1 MSSSSRSSIPAGV
14 PFLVVLVALWWEIPT
29 ASSFVPSLPPSLKWQ
44 SMTTTTTTTAVT
56 TTGRRSLDRSS
67 GRDSRVCLSNALN
80 DDNEDDDDED
90 DEDDDEYI
98 DTDSLGDWRNFR
110 RTLSIVTDEE
120 TQQDETSSTR
130 KKSTVKE
137 AASSSSSV
145 TTNKSKNN
153 KNENEELLKSQ
164 NKELHQEYKTGVWA
178 HETSTVSL
186 ILRVWGGNLRTTFTS
201 MPWDPHR
208 M

>member
-14 PFLVVLVALWWEIPT
+14 PFLVVLVALCWEIPT

-44 SMTTTTTTTAVT
+44 SMTTTTTTTAAT

-67 GRDSRVCLSNALN
+67 GRNSRVCLSNALN
-80 DDNEDDDDED
+80 DDNEDDD

-110 RTLSIVTDEE
+110 RTLSIVTDED

-137 AASSSSSV
+137 ASSSSSV
-145 TTNKSKNN
+145 TNKN

-186 ILRVWGGNLRTTFTS
+186 ILRVCGGNLRTTFTS

>member
-14 PFLVVLVALWWEIPT
+14 PFLVVLVALCWEIPT

-44 SMTTTTTTTAVT
+44 SMTTTTTTTAAT
-56 TTGRRSLDRSS
+56 TTGRRSLYRSS
-67 GRDSRVCLSNALN
+67 GSDSRICLSNALN

-110 RTLSIVTDEE
+110 RTLSIVTDED

-137 AASSSSSV
+137 ASSSSSV
-145 TTNKSKNN
+145 TNKNNNKN

-164 NKELHQEYKTGVWA
+164 NKELHQEYKSGVWA
-178 HETSTVSL
+178 HETSTVSF
-186 ILRVWGGNLRTTFTS
+186 IVFACA
-201 MPWDPHR
+201 
-208 M
+208 